1 MTTYAISNKKSGAVQ
16 GATNVKST
24 VGDSALTKNTPKA
37 TSPRMAVDIRGIFK
51 KVSFLGFQ
59 TVEHCCLDA
68 SACFSAL

>member
-51 KVSFLGFQ
+51 KVSFLEKKKEGKGF
-59 TVEHCCLDA
+59 CGK
-68 SACFSAL
+68 SSI